1 MKIKEM
7 TNVQLLLAY
16 ENAIADSMNYPE
28 SVTRAKRWKRL
39 LEEVGKR
46 IGMTSEEIVR
56 TWENR

>member
-7 TNVQLLLAY
+7 TNVQLLMAY
-16 ENAIADSMNYPE
+16 ENAMADSMNYPE

-46 IGMTSEEIVR
+46 MGMTAEEIEK